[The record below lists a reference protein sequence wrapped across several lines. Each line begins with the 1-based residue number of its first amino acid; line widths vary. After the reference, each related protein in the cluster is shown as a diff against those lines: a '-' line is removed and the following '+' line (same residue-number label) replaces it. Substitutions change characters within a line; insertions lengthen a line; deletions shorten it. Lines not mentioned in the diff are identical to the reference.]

1 MELLFYSIVN
11 MRHNVIHT
19 CTHNCMCI
27 YLYVYLFTQT
37 YKAYSKKLARLTIIL
52 DADEFR

>member
-27 YLYVYLFTQT
+27 YLYVNLFTQT
-37 YKAYSKKLARLTIIL
+37 YKYYKKKHAKLSIIL
-52 DADEFR
+52 DAD